1 MAKTRKYLNKRRKT
15 MRRNRGGGCGCK
27 NKAWLR

>member
-15 MRRNRGGGCGCK
+15 MRRKKGGCGCK
-27 NKAWLR
+27 NKPWLR